1 MQDNILKQNGL
12 RITENRKIVLNVL
25 EEKHEPM
32 TADEIFLKA
41 RKQHGL
47 NYSTIYRI
55 LSVLTEKNIILK
67 SVGGNGISYYQL
79 NNHNH
84 SHYLV
89 CSQCHKR
96 IPIDGCP
103 LDELGERLVEKTGFH
118 ITGHNLEFIGE
129 CPECMGKKNLMNH
142 QEPV

>member
-1 MQDNILKQNGL
+1 MKDDILKKNGL
-12 RITENRKIVLNVL
+12 RITENRKTVLDVL
-25 EEKHEPM
+25 EENHEPM

-41 RKQHGL
+41 RQKREL
-47 NYSTIYRI
+47 NFSTVYRI

-67 SVGGNGISYYQL
+67 NVGGNSIAYYQL

-89 CSQCHKR
+89 CSECHKR

-103 LDELGERLVEKTGFH
+103 LDEIGDKLVETTGFH

-129 CPECMGKKNLMNH
+129 CPECIEKEKNGNN
-142 QEPV
+142 V